1 MLKKTL
7 RPILKIRS
15 YWRNISFDEVAVLY
29 LSKNMRLFAIKLT
42 STFNLIYLYN
52 LGYSIR
58 AVLAYLLVY
67 FTAKFVG
74 SMVSF
79 LYISKNGP
87 KHGMLLGNILYIP
100 VLILMASIGGFNK
113 EFGLTI
119 ALIGAVF
126 RGLSGAISGVSYH
139 VNFSKVKN
147 AKKVGGQLGIANI
160 LEQLV
165 SGITPA
171 AGAFFAIFFGLDKL
185 FIVSSVILVL
195 TIIPLLVTK
204 EQVKI
209 NQKVSFRGFPWR
221 NYKHLSI
228 ICLSTGMAAL
238 STTTWSFLASVF
250 ILKGVNNYGS
260 AGILASIASISAF
273 VAAFTYGKIIDRNK
287 EGGLLK
293 ISSLFMGMVHSLRV
307 FIGSNPTFIGF
318 SEILGGISSSG
329 FDMANSKGLYGE
341 ADESGMRTQY
351 LCIYGAGV
359 DLSSVL
365 GVLLL
370 FWIFANT
377 SSVDP
382 TGETAL
388 RIIVFI
394 SGILVLPMIFVN
406 YRVYRNKKRQFKE

>member
-1 MLKKTL
+1 M
-7 RPILKIRS
+7 
-15 YWRNISFDEVAVLY
+15 
-29 LSKNMRLFAIKLT
+29 
-42 STFNLIYLYN
+42 
-52 LGYSIR
+52 
-58 AVLAYLLVY
+58 
-67 FTAKFVG
+67 
-74 SMVSF
+74 
-79 LYISKNGP
+79 
-87 KHGMLLGNILYIP
+87 
-100 VLILMASIGGFNK
+100 
-113 EFGLTI
+113 
-119 ALIGAVF
+119 
-126 RGLSGAISGVSYH
+126 
-139 VNFSKVKN
+139 
-147 AKKVGGQLGIANI
+147 
-160 LEQLV
+160 
-165 SGITPA
+165 
-171 AGAFFAIFFGLDKL
+171 
-185 FIVSSVILVL
+185 L
-195 TIIPLLVTK
+195 TIIPLLVTREPIK
-204 EQVKI
+204 V

-238 STTTWSFLASVF
+238 STTTWSFLASIF
-250 ILKGVNNYGS
+250 ILKGVNTYGS
-260 AGILASIASISAF
+260 AGVLASIASISAF

-293 ISSLFMGMVHSLRV
+293 VSSLLMGMIHSLRV
-307 FIGSNPTFIGF
+307 VLGSNPTLIGF

-351 LCIYGAGV
+351 LCIYGIGV

>member
-42 STFNLIYLYN
+42 SAFNLIYLYN

-204 EQVKI
+204 EQVKV

-221 NYKHLSI
+221 NYRHLSI

-273 VAAFTYGKIIDRNK
+273 IAAFTYGKIIDRNK

-293 ISSLFMGMVHSLRV
+293 ISSLLMGMIHSLRV
-307 FIGSNPTFIGF
+307 FLGSNPTFIGF

-359 DLSSVL
+359 DLASVL